1 MQNTTKNSNFIYCFD
16 EILKSQLLSKGYKLI
31 SSNDKFSVFVNNT
44 NLNFELNDI
53 NKEKYCF
60 SNRMM
65 F

>member
-1 MQNTTKNSNFIYCFD
+1 MENSNFIYCFD
-16 EILKSQLLSKGYKLI
+16 EILKSQLLAKGYKLM

-44 NLNFELNDI
+44 TLNFELNEI

>member
-1 MQNTTKNSNFIYCFD
+1 MKNSKFIYCFD
-16 EILKSQLLSKGYKLI
+16 EILKSQLLVKGYKLM

-44 NLNFELNDI
+44 TLNFELNEI